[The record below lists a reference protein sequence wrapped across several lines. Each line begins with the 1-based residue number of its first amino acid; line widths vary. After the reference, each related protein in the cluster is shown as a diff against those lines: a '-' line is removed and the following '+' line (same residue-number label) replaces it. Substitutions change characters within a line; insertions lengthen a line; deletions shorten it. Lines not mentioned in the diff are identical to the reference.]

1 MPRGNIQNLIP
12 NSERT
17 PEQLREQT
25 RKGGIIS
32 GQKKRERKLLS
43 QIYADLLIDEYEVT
57 VGDEKKKITGEKLVK
72 TVARDVLMRRDSS
85 SVSMMREIR
94 EATEGQNMNINAD
107 VAITD
112 ATEGMTI
119 EQKKDLI
126 AEWLKK
132 NH

>member
-25 RKGGIIS
+25 RKGGIVS